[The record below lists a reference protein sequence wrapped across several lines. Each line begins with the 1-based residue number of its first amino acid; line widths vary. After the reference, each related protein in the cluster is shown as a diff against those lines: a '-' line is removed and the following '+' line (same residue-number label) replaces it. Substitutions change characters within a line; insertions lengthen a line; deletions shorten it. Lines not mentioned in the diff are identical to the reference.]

1 MSARKVSYFHHDDVG
16 KFFYYK
22 DHPMKPKRMAMTHSL
37 IETFDLYRK
46 MDVYKSRYAT
56 KEELLKFHHPEYV
69 NYLENFICKDVLTSD
84 GFMYSNDK
92 MLKSE
97 Q

>member
-1 MSARKVSYFHHDDVG
+1 MSTRKVSYFYHDDVG

-46 MDVYKSRYAT
+46 MDVYQSRYAT
-56 KEELLKFHHPEYV
+56 K
-69 NYLENFICKDVLTSD
+69 
-84 GFMYSNDK
+84 
-92 MLKSE
+92 
-97 Q
+97 

>member
-1 MSARKVSYFHHDDVG
+1 MPNQRVAYFHHDDIG

-46 MDVYKSRYAT
+46 MDVYKSRHAT
-56 KEELLKFHHPEYV
+56 R
-69 NYLENFICKDVLTSD
+69 
-84 GFMYSNDK
+84 
-92 MLKSE
+92 
-97 Q
+97 